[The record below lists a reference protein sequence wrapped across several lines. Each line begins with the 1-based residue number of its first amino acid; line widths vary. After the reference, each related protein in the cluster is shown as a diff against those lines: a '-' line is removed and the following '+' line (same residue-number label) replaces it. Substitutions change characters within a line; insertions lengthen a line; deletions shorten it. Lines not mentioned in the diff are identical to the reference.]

1 MAANSNGLQHR
12 VRLFGID
19 IDCVNTSNA
28 IDTVLDWVRGPDGTM
43 RYVVTPNVQ
52 HTMVFQDDAPFREAY
67 AGASLVIA
75 DGWPLVWASRLFGDP
90 LPERVTGSDFL
101 PNLFER
107 VSPERPVTLFLL
119 GAAPGIGERAKAAIE
134 SRWPGAR
141 VLGVYSPPFGFEKD
155 DAENR
160 RILELIAAQNP
171 DLLVVGLGAPKQ
183 ELWTYRYRG
192 ELKTKVALCLG
203 GTIDFLAGTKARA
216 PKWMQSLGLEWVH
229 RAVTEPRRLGRR
241 YAEHAARFPA
251 LLFKEWRGVRARAR

>member
-1 MAANSNGLQHR
+1 MATPIHK

-19 IDCVNTSNA
+19 IDCVDTREA
-28 IDTVLDWVRGPDGTM
+28 IETVLRWIREPDGQM

-101 PNLFER
+101 PNLFEN
-107 VSPERPVTLFLL
+107 VGADRPVTLFLL
-119 GAAPGIGERAKAAIE
+119 GAAPGIGEQAATRIH
-134 SRWPGAR
+134 SRWASAR
-141 VLGVYSPPFGFEKD
+141 VVGTYSPPLGFERD

-160 RILELIAAQNP
+160 RILDRIAATNP
-171 DLLVVGLGAPKQ
+171 DILVVGLGAPKQ
-183 ELWTYRYRG
+183 ELWTFRFRA
-192 ELKTKVALCLG
+192 ELKTRVALCLG

-216 PKWMQSLGLEWVH
+216 PVWMQRLGLEWVH
-229 RAVTEPRRLGRR
+229 RAATEPRRLGRR

-251 LLFKEWRGVRARAR
+251 LLFREWRDVRARAR